1 MFTIL
6 SRIIH
11 YGFKNFWRNGLLSTA
26 MIAIMTLSLMVFSG
40 LILANVAT
48 DKAVSFLKDKIDISV
63 YFKNTAPEDNILS
76 IKTAL
81 EGLPEVKSIE
91 YVSSDKALETFKA
104 EHANDPAITQSL
116 DQLGANPFQ
125 GSLNIKAYSPDQ
137 YEKIDQYLKADALVQ
152 YIDKVNF
159 AQSQT
164 AIDKLSSLISGVNR
178 AGLLLT
184 IILTLIAGLVVYN
197 TVRLAIYSNRDE
209 IGVMR
214 LVGASNI
221 FVRGPYLIEGL
232 IAGFFSAIISTVAIL
247 VLVGLVPW
255 IFSQS
260 ASTEVTLPGFSFNGY
275 IYANIFKLF
284 LYQLIFGVG
293 VATVSSFIAVR
304 KYLRS

>member
-76 IKTAL
+76 IQTAL
-81 EGLPEVKSIE
+81 EGLPEVKSVE
-91 YVSSDKALETFKA
+91 YISSDKALEIFKA
-104 EHANDPAITQSL
+104 EHTNDPAIIQSL

-125 GSLNIKAYSPDQ
+125 GSLSIKAYSPDQ

-152 YIDKVNF
+152 YIEKVNF

-214 LVGASNI
+214 LVGASNV

-232 IAGFFSAIISTVAIL
+232 IAGFFSAVISTVAIL

-260 ASTEVTLPGFSFNGY
+260 ASSEVALPGFSFNGY

-284 LYQLIFGVG
+284 FYQLIFGVG
-293 VATVSSFIAVR
+293 VAMVSSFIAVR

>member
-26 MIAIMTLSLMVFSG
+26 MIAIMTLSLLVFSG

-48 DKAVSFLKDKIDISV
+48 DNAITFLKDKIDISV
-63 YFKNTAPEDNILS
+63 YFKNTAPEDSILNIKS
-76 IKTAL
+76 AL
-81 EGLPEVKSIE
+81 ESLSEVKGVE

-104 EHANDPAITQSL
+104 EHANDPTITQSL

-125 GSLNIKAYSPDQ
+125 ASLNIKAHSPDQ
-137 YEKIDQYLKADALVQ
+137 YQKIDQYLKADALAQ

-159 AQSQT
+159 AQSQV
-164 AIDKLSSLISGVNR
+164 AISRLSSLISGVNR

-232 IAGFFSAIISTVAIL
+232 IAGFFSAIISTAAIL
-247 VLVGLVPW
+247 IVVASIPW

-260 ASTEVTLPGFSFNGY
+260 AYMDAALPGFSFSGY
-275 IYANIFKLF
+275 VYSNIFKLF
-284 LYQLIFGVG
+284 LYQLIFGIG
-293 VATVSSFIAVR
+293 VAMVSSFIAVR
-304 KYLRS
+304 KYLRT